1 MSNLQETPVWV
12 DGVYQLT
19 EETPVLGKQ
28 NDVAG
33 DGPANLQAQQLANR
47 TRWLKEQMESVSD
60 YREYTFF
67 KSESDPDGTI
77 AGLAGTPAGK
87 MFRVIQDL
95 SNNLSFIYYLNNSGV
110 AVKKAVL
117 LGQGSI
123 TNNVREYTTLLLAQG
138 DATAGNI
145 LDGSKCWVTNTSDT
159 TLADEYVNNSGT
171 LVATGRKILSALQ
184 TGYQAATAVSS
195 SAINT
200 VTITIPGLLVDGS
213 LIYFLSPILNTAAVN
228 VTVTDAK
235 GNSVTRAI
243 QKQNNGTLTGGE
255 LLLGQPVLM
264 QFRTG
269 TANNFVMVASGPVAA
284 ELAGRIS
291 ALELNS
297 IALLSG
303 VVNTADAYTGT
314 ASSIPGIVSSD
325 RVFLFTPSA
334 TNTTRTPTLSV
345 NGGTARQI
353 KQNNGSSVA
362 AGDLVA
368 GYAYLVKFNFASA
381 DFRLLTYP
389 ADRNRLLNAYSKAA
403 VTSDVS
409 TPNAVSITIPGALGD
424 GTQLT
429 FEPVAANT
437 GAMTLVITDMY
448 GNTVTRNL
456 FKGANTAL
464 TGGELQASKPAT
476 VQYRGS
482 PINNFKLLYSGDPT
496 TDILNLKSDVT
507 TLQGAITDPY
517 VKLSKKL
524 IGDGTQANTSPFG
537 KISFSNGVR
546 TVTKKRII
554 ITTPGSSIG
563 LGAGSTGGGVVGAPF
578 SPSALFIEAMKEHL
592 SGYGEFE
599 FIDDN
604 QSIGGQAIHQFA
616 AQLQNSPYFTSSD
629 PDDWPDIVL
638 IVGGMNDATPNGNF
652 NRGRTYPLQKAVL
665 EDLIDQCMAKGAVVI
680 VCTTPHHNVESATVK
695 NITLGDLNVMW
706 PVRTF
711 NVTTNFTFDS
721 ASKTINST
729 AFAYDTGNAAT
740 SWGGQI
746 LRPGHMLRI
755 SGVNAGDYTIAAI
768 SEDRK
773 TITVAEN
780 IPVSGLINTTI
791 QHINLD
797 SIIEEVLDPP
807 PSKSFVE
814 ADWSGSGIKV
824 VGDVRFGLYN
834 SMVRSTAREKS
845 VFVMENEIPSFRL
858 GVEVHG
864 WSALFNFPN
873 YNHPND
879 LGYTVSYKAGAD
891 AAAFSL
897 CKLIYGEKYYIPS

>member
-1 MSNLQETPVWV
+1 MSNLPETPSWESGIHQLEEAERAKAGPG
-12 DGVYQLT
+12 GVLN
-19 EETPVLGKQ
+19 V
-28 NDVAG
+28 
-33 DGPANLQAQQLANR
+33 QATQLANR
-47 TRWLKEQMESVSD
+47 TLYLKEAVDDLSGAVYSGSDIYETKEAGLLKTSEGEYFKVPVSGVSD
-60 YREYTFF
+60 ISYILYQN
-67 KSESDPDGTI
+67 K
-77 AGLAGTPAGK
+77 
-87 MFRVIQDL
+87 
-95 SNNLSFIYYLNNSGV
+95 SGV
-110 AVKKAVL
+110 AVEIL
-117 LGQGSI
+117 
-123 TNNVREYTTLLLAQG
+123 REKSPY
-138 DATAGNI
+138 
-145 LDGSKCWVTNTSDT
+145 SS
-159 TLADEYVNNSGT
+159 
-171 LVATGRKILSALQ
+171 
-184 TGYQAATAVSS
+184 GYQAATVVSS
-195 SAINT
+195 SAANT
-200 VTITIPGLLVDGS
+200 VAITIPGLLGDGS
-213 LIYFLSPILNTAAVN
+213 LIYFLSPILNTGAVN
-228 VTVTDAK
+228 ITVTDAK
-235 GNSVTRAI
+235 GAVVTRAI
-243 QKQNNGTLTGGE
+243 QKQNFAALVGNE
-255 LLLGQPVLM
+255 LLLNQPVLM
-264 QFRTG
+264 EFRTG
-269 TANNFVMVASGPVAA
+269 TANNFVLVASGPVAA

-303 VVNTADAYTGT
+303 VVNNADAYSGT
-314 ASSIPGIVSSD
+314 ASTIPGIVASD
-325 RVFLFTPSA
+325 RVFLFTPNA

-353 KQNNGSSVA
+353 KQNNGSNVA

-368 GYAYLVKFNFASA
+368 GYTYLVKFNFASA

-389 ADRNRLLNAYSKAA
+389 ADRNRLLNAYSKAT
-403 VTSDVS
+403 VTSDTS
-409 TPNAVSITIPGALGD
+409 TPDAVSITIPGSLGD
-424 GTQLT
+424 GTQIT
-429 FEPVAANT
+429 FEPVVANT
-437 GAMTLVITDMY
+437 GATTLVITDLY
-448 GNTVTRNL
+448 GNSVTRSL

-464 TGGELQASKPAT
+464 TGGELRAAMPVT

-482 PINNFKLLYSGDPT
+482 PQNNFKLLYAGDPT
-496 TDILNLKSDVT
+496 TDILNLISDVT

-563 LGAGSTGGGVVGAPF
+563 LGAGSTDGGVVGAPF

-629 PDDWPDIVL
+629 PEDWPDIVL
-638 IVGGMNDATPNGNF
+638 IVGGMNDATPTGNF
-652 NRGRTYPLQKAVL
+652 NRGRTYPLQRAVL
-665 EDLIDQCMAKGAVVI
+665 EDLIDQCTAKGAVVI

-695 NITLGDLNVMW
+695 NITLGDLNVLW

-711 NVTTNFTFDS
+711 NVTANFTFDS
-721 ASKTINST
+721 VSKTINST

-746 LRPGHMLRI
+746 LRPGHILRV

-780 IPVSGLINTTI
+780 IPVSGLLNTSI

-834 SMVRSTAREKS
+834 SMVRAVARGKS
-845 VFVMENEIPSFRL
+845 AFVLEAEIPSFRL

-864 WSALFNFPN
+864 WSALFNSPN

-897 CKLIYGEKYYIPS
+897 CKLIYGEKYYLPS

>member
-1 MSNLQETPVWV
+1 MAADELNPPLGTTTPEIFLDNVKRADRLV
-12 DGVYQLT
+12 
-19 EETPVLGKQ
+19 
-28 NDVAG
+28 N
-33 DGPANLQAQQLANR
+33 GPAGTVNDRAGEPLDTWRQMMAKNDEIRQNIIPLSKQYMTPEAAQADIANI
-47 TRWLKEQMESVSD
+47 
-60 YREYTFF
+60 
-67 KSESDPDGTI
+67 PDGSTTYVRSPDD
-77 AGLAGTPAGK
+77 AYLAIEY
-87 MFRVIQDL
+87 M
-95 SNNLSFIYYLNNSGV
+95 
-110 AVKKAVL
+110 
-117 LGQGSI
+117 
-123 TNNVREYTTLLLAQG
+123 NVG
-138 DATAGNI
+138 
-145 LDGSKCWVTNTSDT
+145 
-159 TLADEYVNNSGT
+159 GT
-171 LVATGRKILSALQ
+171 LVATGRKMPSAIP
-184 TGYQAATAVSS
+184 TGYQSATAVSS
-195 SAINT
+195 SAANT
-200 VTITIPGLLVDGS
+200 IAITIPGLLIEGS
-213 LIYFLSPILNTAAVN
+213 LVYFLSPILNTAAVN

-303 VVNTADAYTGT
+303 VVNNADAYSGT
-314 ASSIPGIVSSD
+314 ASTIPGIVASD
-325 RVFLFTPSA
+325 RVFLFTPNA
-334 TNTTRTPTLSV
+334 TNTTRAPTLSV

-353 KQNNGSSVA
+353 KQNNGSNVA

-389 ADRNRLLNAYSKAA
+389 ADRNRLLNAYSKAT
-403 VTSDVS
+403 VTSDAS

-429 FEPVAANT
+429 FESVAANT

-464 TGGELQASKPAT
+464 TGGELRAAMPVT

-482 PINNFKLLYSGDPT
+482 PQNNFKLLYAGDPT
-496 TDILNLKSDVT
+496 TDILNLKSSVT
-507 TLQGAITDPY
+507 TLQSAITDPY
-517 VKLSKKL
+517 TRLSKKL

-537 KISFSNGVR
+537 NISFSNGVR

-563 LGAGSTGGGVVGAPF
+563 RGAGSTGGGVVGAPF

-638 IVGGMNDATPNGNF
+638 IVGGMNDATPTGNF
-652 NRGRTYPLQKAVL
+652 NRGRTYPLQRAVL
-665 EDLIDQCMAKGAVVI
+665 EDLIDQCTAKGAVVI

-695 NITLGDLNVMW
+695 NITLGDLNVLW

-721 ASKTINST
+721 ANKTINSA

-746 LRPGHMLRI
+746 LRVGHILRV
-755 SGVNAGDYTIAAI
+755 SGGDNTGDYTITAI
-768 SEDRK
+768 AEDRQ

-780 IPVSGLINTTI
+780 IAASGSIYTSI

-807 PSKSFVE
+807 PSRSFVE
-814 ADWSGSGIKV
+814 ANWSGSGVKV

-834 SMVRSTAREKS
+834 SMVRTVARGKS
-845 VFVMENEIPSFRL
+845 AFVLEAEIPSFRL

-864 WSALFNFPN
+864 WSALFTSPN

-897 CKLIYGEKYYIPS
+897 CKLIYGEKYYLPS

>member
-1 MSNLQETPVWV
+1 MSNLPETPSWESGIHQLEEAERAKAGPG
-12 DGVYQLT
+12 GVLN
-19 EETPVLGKQ
+19 V
-28 NDVAG
+28 
-33 DGPANLQAQQLANR
+33 QATQLANR
-47 TRWLKEQMESVSD
+47 TLYLKEAVDDLSGAVYSGSDIYETKEAGLLKTSEGEYFKVPVSGVSD
-60 YREYTFF
+60 ISYILYQN
-67 KSESDPDGTI
+67 K
-77 AGLAGTPAGK
+77 
-87 MFRVIQDL
+87 
-95 SNNLSFIYYLNNSGV
+95 SGV
-110 AVKKAVL
+110 AVEIL
-117 LGQGSI
+117 
-123 TNNVREYTTLLLAQG
+123 REKSPY
-138 DATAGNI
+138 
-145 LDGSKCWVTNTSDT
+145 SS
-159 TLADEYVNNSGT
+159 
-171 LVATGRKILSALQ
+171 
-184 TGYQAATAVSS
+184 GYQAATVVSS
-195 SAINT
+195 SAANT
-200 VTITIPGLLVDGS
+200 VAITIPGLLGDGS
-213 LIYFLSPILNTAAVN
+213 LIYFLSPILNTGAVN
-228 VTVTDAK
+228 ITVTDAK
-235 GNSVTRAI
+235 GAVVTRAI
-243 QKQNNGTLTGGE
+243 QKQNFAALVGNE
-255 LLLGQPVLM
+255 LLLNQPVLM
-264 QFRTG
+264 EFRTG
-269 TANNFVMVASGPVAA
+269 TANNFVLVASGPVAA

-303 VVNTADAYTGT
+303 VVNNADAYSGT
-314 ASSIPGIVSSD
+314 ASTIPGIVASD
-325 RVFLFTPSA
+325 RVFLFTPNA

-353 KQNNGSSVA
+353 KQNNGSNVA

-368 GYAYLVKFNFASA
+368 GYTYLVKFNFASA

-389 ADRNRLLNAYSKAA
+389 ADRNRLLNAYSKAT
-403 VTSDVS
+403 VTSDTS
-409 TPNAVSITIPGALGD
+409 TPDAVSITIPGSLGD
-424 GTQLT
+424 GTQIT
-429 FEPVAANT
+429 FEPVVANT
-437 GAMTLVITDMY
+437 GATTLVITDLY
-448 GNTVTRNL
+448 GNSVTRSL

-464 TGGELQASKPAT
+464 TGGELRAAMPVT

-482 PINNFKLLYSGDPT
+482 PQNNFKLLYAGDPT
-496 TDILNLKSDVT
+496 TDILNLISDVT

-652 NRGRTYPLQKAVL
+652 NRGRTYPLQRAVL
-665 EDLIDQCMAKGAVVI
+665 ENLIDQCTAKGAVVI

-695 NITLGDLNVMW
+695 NITLGDLNVLW

-711 NVTTNFTFDS
+711 NVTVNFTFDS
-721 ASKTINST
+721 GSKTINST

-755 SGVNAGDYTIAAI
+755 SGLNAGDYTIAAI

-780 IPVSGLINTTI
+780 IPVSGLLNASI

-858 GVEVHG
+858 GVEVYG
-864 WSALFNFPN
+864 WSALFNSPN

-897 CKLIYGEKYYIPS
+897 CKLIYGEKYYLPS

>member
-1 MSNLQETPVWV
+1 MTRINETPKWEGDIYQISRQDKVAGGK
-12 DGVYQLT
+12 DGVAN
-19 EETPVLGKQ
+19 KQ
-28 NDVAG
+28 AG
-33 DGPANLQAQQLANR
+33 QLANR
-47 TRWLKEQMESVSD
+47 TLYLKEAIDDLSD
-60 YREYTFF
+60 AVY
-67 KSESDPDGTI
+67 SGSDIYETKE
-77 AGLAGTPAGK
+77 AGLLKTSEGEYFKVPVSGISDISYILYQNK
-87 MFRVIQDL
+87 
-95 SNNLSFIYYLNNSGV
+95 SGV
-110 AVKKAVL
+110 AVEIL
-117 LGQGSI
+117 
-123 TNNVREYTTLLLAQG
+123 REKSPY
-138 DATAGNI
+138 
-145 LDGSKCWVTNTSDT
+145 SS
-159 TLADEYVNNSGT
+159 
-171 LVATGRKILSALQ
+171 
-184 TGYQAATAVSS
+184 GYQAATVVSS
-195 SAINT
+195 SAANT
-200 VTITIPGLLVDGS
+200 VAITIPGLLGDGS
-213 LIYFLSPILNTAAVN
+213 LIYFLSPILNTGAVN

-235 GNSVTRAI
+235 GSIVTRAI
-243 QKQNNGTLTGGE
+243 QKQNFAALVGNE
-255 LLLGQPVLM
+255 LLLNQPVLM
-264 QFRTG
+264 EFRTG
-269 TANNFVMVASGPVAA
+269 TANNFVLVASGPVAA

-303 VVNTADAYTGT
+303 VVNNADAYSGT
-314 ASSIPGIVSSD
+314 ASTIPGIVASD
-325 RVFLFTPSA
+325 RVFLFTPNA

-353 KQNNGSSVA
+353 KQNNGSNVA

-368 GYAYLVKFNFASA
+368 GYTYLVKFNFASA

-389 ADRNRLLNAYSKAA
+389 GDRARILNAYVKGT
-403 VTSDVS
+403 VTSDATS
-409 TPNAVSITIPGALGD
+409 PNAISLTIPGLLGD
-424 GTQLT
+424 GTQIT
-429 FEPVAANT
+429 FEPVVANT
-437 GAMTLVITDMY
+437 GVTTLVITDLY
-448 GNTVTRNL
+448 GNSVTRNL
-456 FKGANTAL
+456 LKGANTAL
-464 TGGELQASKPAT
+464 TGGELQAAKPVT
-476 VQYRGS
+476 VQYRSS
-482 PINNFKLLYSGDPT
+482 PVNNFKLLLSGDPT
-496 TDILNLKSDVT
+496 TDILNLKSSVT

-517 VKLSKKL
+517 TKLSKKL
-524 IGDGTQANTSPFG
+524 IGDGTQANTAPFG

-616 AQLQNSPYFTSSD
+616 AQLQNSPYFTSSN

-652 NRGRTYPLQKAVL
+652 NRGRTYPLQRAVL
-665 EDLIDQCMAKGAVVI
+665 ENLIDQCTAKGAVVI
-680 VCTTPHHNVESATVK
+680 VCTTPHHNVEHSTVK
-695 NITLGDLNVMW
+695 NIKLGDLNVLW

-711 NVTTNFTFDS
+711 NVPTGFTFDS
-721 ASKTINST
+721 ANKTINST

-746 LRPGHMLRI
+746 LRPGHVLRVI
-755 SGVNAGDYTIAAI
+755 GENAGDYTIAAI

-814 ADWSGSGIKV
+814 ANWSGSGVKV

-834 SMVRSTAREKS
+834 SMVRTVARGKS
-845 VFVMENEIPSFRL
+845 AFVMENEIPWFRL
-858 GVEVHG
+858 GVEDHG

-897 CKLIYGEKYYIPS
+897 CKLIYGEKYYRAS